1 MYHANGTQAH
11 PAPLF
16 FPFPLFFVLG
26 LRSCSS
32 TLSVNSAPSSTPR
45 ISPLLST
52 RKTNLSQDRQAQAN
66 STHVCAATS
75 KPASCFPSNLSI
87 LLRNHLSFRFQKD
100 SCRPTLW
107 PHQPTTRAVGFG
119 LVDIMRSRDQPRL
132 NSLLQPTGTYSQLV
146 ARDDVDDHF

>member
-52 RKTNLSQDRQAQAN
+52 RKTNLSQDIDRQAQAN

-87 LLRNHLSFRFQKD
+87 LLRNHPSFRFQK
-100 SCRPTLW
+100 T
-107 PHQPTTRAVGFG
+107 HAVQPSGLTARAVGFG